1 MIEANFFP
9 ITPKGCGGLVT
20 EYRDQR
26 VMISKPY
33 STNDQLGS
41 NVLRLARCGN
51 SEKDSTKDQLGSNV
65 LRLARCGN
73 FEKDSTKN

>member
-1 MIEANFFP
+1 MLDFFP

-26 VMISKPY
+26 VMISEPY
-33 STNDQLGS
+33 STN
-41 NVLRLARCGN
+41 
-51 SEKDSTKDQLGSNV
+51 DQLGSNV

-73 FEKDSTKN
+73 FEKDSTKNQLESSNTLVGTDVEAAYSTNDD